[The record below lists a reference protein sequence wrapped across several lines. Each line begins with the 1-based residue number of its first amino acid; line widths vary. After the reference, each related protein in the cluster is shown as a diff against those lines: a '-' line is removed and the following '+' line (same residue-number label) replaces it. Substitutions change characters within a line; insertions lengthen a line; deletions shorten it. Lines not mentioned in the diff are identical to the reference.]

1 MPIFGTNDDVAFDW
15 DDPTT
20 YAPALAGFDR
30 VYLMT
35 PVART
40 CFAGA
45 IADFLDL
52 TIGAGVRHVNHL
64 STFGSD
70 LAHRRSTSSQSS
82 AIAPNGARS
91 AIPSCVRPG

>member
-1 MPIFGTNDDVAFDW
+1 MPIFGTNDDVAFDR

-30 VYLMT
+30 VYLVT

-40 CFAGA
+40 RFAGT
-45 IADFLDL
+45 IADFFDL

-70 LAHRRSTSSQSS
+70 RAPRRSTPSQSS
-82 AIAPNGARS
+82 ASAPNGARS
-91 AIPSCVRPG
+91 SIPSCVRPG

>member
-1 MPIFGTNDDVAFDW
+1 MAFDW
-15 DDPTT
+15 NDPTT

-30 VYLMT
+30 VYLVT

-40 CFAGA
+40 RFAGT
-45 IADFLDL
+45 IADFFDL

-70 LAHRRSTSSQSS
+70 RAPRRSTSSQSS
-82 AIAPNGARS
+82 ASAPNGARS
-91 AIPSCVRPG
+91 SIPSCVRPG